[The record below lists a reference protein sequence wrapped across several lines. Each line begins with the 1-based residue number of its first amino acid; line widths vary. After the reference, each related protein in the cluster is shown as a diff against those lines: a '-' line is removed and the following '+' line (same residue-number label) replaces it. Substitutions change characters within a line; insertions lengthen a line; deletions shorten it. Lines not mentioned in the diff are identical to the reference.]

1 MMFLLGIPLYIGI
14 CVFDVA
20 MEKTY
25 RDQVALKLKL
35 EDHLRHDALTG
46 AYNRNVF
53 ESLVGEITRLSAQRV
68 SIWRSQCMIWTSL
81 SVLMIC
87 MDIRLEM
94 KH

>member
-53 ESLVGEITRLSAQRV
+53 ESLVGENHTFICQRV
-68 SIWRSQCMIWTSL
+68 SIWRLQCMIWTSL